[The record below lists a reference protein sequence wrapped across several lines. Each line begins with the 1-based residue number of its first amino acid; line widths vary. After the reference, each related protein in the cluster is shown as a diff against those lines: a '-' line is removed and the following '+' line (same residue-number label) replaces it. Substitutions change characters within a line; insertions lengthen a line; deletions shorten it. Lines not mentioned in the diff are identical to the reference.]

1 MRNPSEKYFP
11 LIEKHLRSNL
21 TALAFCAR
29 HGINIK
35 TLYYWKKKFL
45 LQSSKV
51 PSKRGFTA
59 LSIMDPVKETEV
71 SIHYPDG
78 TRLSFAGNAD
88 ANMIKQFLPVFN
100 S

>member
-35 TLYYWKKKFL
+35 TLYYWKKKYL
-45 LQSSKV
+45 LQSNGSNEK
-51 PSKRGFTA
+51 SGFTA
-59 LSIMDPVKETEV
+59 LSVIDPVKKMDVT
-71 SIHYPDG
+71 IQYTDG
-78 TRLSFAGNAD
+78 TQLVFSDAAD
-88 ANMIKQFLPVFN
+88 SALIKQFLPAFN
-100 S
+100 L